1 MRHRAVVLLL
11 LVTGL
16 GVAACD
22 GDGERD
28 PTAGDAPA
36 TSVPPSTAAP
46 TTTTAPTTTAAPPAV
61 VDSPDDLELPA
72 SASEVAE
79 IALRV
84 EPALRSD
91 ATPPEQLRVLGWE
104 QQNAYRALSA
114 HPEWVT
120 EVQAALPPEVGLIV
134 AANLQS
140 VTEVAILNEPQP
152 MLPDWRIEA
161 PLPPEV
167 LIGYYR
173 EAEAASGI
181 PWRYL
186 AAIHLVET
194 RLGRIRGN
202 SSAGAQGPMQ
212 FIPSTWEAF
221 GQGDVND
228 NRDAILAA
236 GRYLDASGGPENM
249 DRALFAY
256 NNSDHYVRTIQN
268 YAGLIGADERA
279 YRGYY
284 QWQVYY
290 ATVDGVLFLPEGYPA
305 IPAVA
310 VSGPASR

>member
-1 MRHRAVVLLL
+1 M
-11 LVTGL
+11 
-16 GVAACD
+16 
-22 GDGERD
+22 
-28 PTAGDAPA
+28 PA
-36 TSVPPSTAAP
+36 
-46 TTTTAPTTTAAPPAV
+46 

-72 SASEVAE
+72 SPSEVAAT
-79 IALRV
+79 ILRV

-91 ATPPEQLRVLGWE
+91 GPTPAQLRVLGWE

-114 HPEWVT
+114 HPEWRT
-120 EVQAALPPEVGLIV
+120 EVLAAVPPELAPVV
-134 AANLQS
+134 TANLDA
-140 VTEVAILNEPQP
+140 VTAVAILNQSQP
-152 MLPDWRIEA
+152 MLPDWRIQA

-181 PWRYL
+181 PWQYL

-202 SSAGAQGPMQ
+202 SSSGAPGPMQ

-221 GQGDVND
+221 GVGDIND

-249 DRALFAY
+249 DRALFSY
-256 NNSDHYVRTIQN
+256 NNSDHYVRTIQS

-290 ATVDGVLFLPEGYPA
+290 AIVDGVLFLPEGYPA
-305 IPAVA
+305 VPAVA

>member
-1 MRHRAVVLLL
+1 
-11 LVTGL
+11 
-16 GVAACD
+16 VACAGS
-22 GDGERD
+22 GDDRD
-28 PTAGDAPA
+28 NTTASEP
-36 TSVPPSTAAP
+36 
-46 TTTTAPTTTAAPPAV
+46 TTTAPTSSVPATTTTTTPAAV

-72 SASEVAE
+72 SAAAVAE
-79 IALRV
+79 TVLRV

-91 ATPPEQLRVLGWE
+91 APTPDQLRVLGWE
-104 QQNAYRALSA
+104 QQNTYRALSA
-114 HPEWVT
+114 HPEWRQ
-120 EVQAALPPEVGLIV
+120 EVLAAVPPELALVV
-134 AANLQS
+134 TANLDA
-140 VTEVAILNEPQP
+140 VTAVAVLNQPQP

-161 PLPPEV
+161 PLAPEV

-173 EAEAASGI
+173 EAESASGI

-194 RLGRIRGN
+194 RMGRIRGN

-221 GQGDVND
+221 GEGDIND

-256 NNSDHYVRTIQN
+256 NNSDHYVATIQH
-268 YAGLIGADERA
+268 YAGLIGADERV
-279 YRGYY
+279 YRGYH

-290 ATVDGVLFLPEGYPA
+290 ATVDGVLFLPEGYPGV
-305 IPAVA
+305 PAVA
-310 VSGPASR
+310 ASGPASR

>member
-1 MRHRAVVLLL
+1 VRRAAFVV
-11 LVTGL
+11 VISGL
-16 GVAACD
+16 GLAGAACNGAED
-22 GDGERD
+22 DR
-28 PTAGDAPA
+28 AGDATPSSPPV
-36 TSVPPSTAAP
+36 TSAPVTSAP
-46 TTTTAPTTTAAPPAV
+46 TTTTPPPAV
-61 VDSPDDLELPA
+61 VDSPDDLGLPE

-79 IALRV
+79 TALRV

-91 ATPPEQLRVLGWE
+91 GPTPEQLRVLGWE
-104 QQNAYRALSA
+104 QQNTYRALSA
-114 HPEWVT
+114 HPEWRE
-120 EVQAALPPEVGLIV
+120 EVLAALPPELTLV
-134 AANLQS
+134 ATANLDA
-140 VTEVAILNEPQP
+140 VTAVAILNQPQP

-173 EAEAASGI
+173 EAEGASGI

-194 RLGRIRGN
+194 RVGRIRGN
-202 SSAGAQGPMQ
+202 SSSGAQGPMQ

-221 GQGDVND
+221 GEGDIND

-249 DRALFAY
+249 DRALYAY
-256 NNSDHYVRTIQN
+256 NNSDHYVATIQN
-268 YAGLIGADERA
+268 YAGLVGADERA

-284 QWQVYY
+284 HWQVYY
-290 ATVDGVLFLPEGYPA
+290 ATVDGVLFLPEGYPGV
-305 IPAVA
+305 PAVA

>member
-1 MRHRAVVLLL
+1 MLAA
-11 LVTGL
+11 L
-16 GVAACD
+16 GFGGTACAG
-22 GDGERD
+22 GDSNGARD
-28 PTAGDAPA
+28 AN
-36 TSVPPSTAAP
+36 PPDTPVTAAP
-46 TTTTAPTTTAAPPAV
+46 APSAPSTTTTQPLVDV
-61 VDSPDDLELPA
+61 VDGPDDLALPE
-72 SASEVAE
+72 SAGEVAE
-79 IALRV
+79 TLMRV

-91 ATPPEQLRVLGWE
+91 GPTPEQLRVLGWE
-104 QQNAYRALSA
+104 QQNAYRALSVR
-114 HPEWVT
+114 PEWRE
-120 EVQAALPPEVGLIV
+120 EVLAAVPPELALIV
-134 AANLQS
+134 TANLDA
-140 VTEVAILNEPQP
+140 VTAVAILNQPQP

-194 RLGRIRGN
+194 RLGRIRGA
-202 SSAGAQGPMQ
+202 SSSGAQGPMQ
-212 FIPSTWEAF
+212 FIPPTWDAF
-221 GQGDVND
+221 GEGDIND

-305 IPAVA
+305 VPAVA
-310 VSGPASR
+310 VPGPASR

>member
-1 MRHRAVVLLL
+1 VRRGGVVFILAA
-11 LVTGL
+11 L
-16 GVAACD
+16 GFGGAACD
-22 GDGERD
+22 GGDSNDARD
-28 PTAGDAPA
+28 AN
-36 TSVPPSTAAP
+36 PPNTPVTAAP
-46 TTTTAPTTTAAPPAV
+46 ASSAPSTTTTQPLV
-61 VDSPDDLELPA
+61 ELVDSPADLALPE
-72 SASEVAE
+72 SAGEVAE
-79 IALRV
+79 RVMRV

-91 ATPPEQLRVLGWE
+91 ASTPEQLRVLGWE
-104 QQNAYRALSA
+104 QQNSYRALSV
-114 HPEWVT
+114 HPEWRE
-120 EVQAALPPEVGLIV
+120 EVLAAVPPELALIV
-134 AANLQS
+134 TANIDA
-140 VTEVAILNEPQP
+140 VTAVAILNQPQP
-152 MLPDWRIEA
+152 VLPDWRIEA
-161 PLPPEV
+161 PLPPDV

-202 SSAGAQGPMQ
+202 SSSGAQGPMQ
-212 FIPSTWEAF
+212 FIPSTWAAF
-221 GQGDVND
+221 GEGDIND

-268 YAGLIGADERA
+268 YAGVIGADERA

-305 IPAVA
+305 VPAVA
-310 VSGPASR
+310 VPGPASR

>member
-1 MRHRAVVLLL
+1 
-11 LVTGL
+11 
-16 GVAACD
+16 
-22 GDGERD
+22 
-28 PTAGDAPA
+28 
-36 TSVPPSTAAP
+36 
-46 TTTTAPTTTAAPPAV
+46 
-61 VDSPDDLELPA
+61 
-72 SASEVAE
+72 
-79 IALRV
+79 
-84 EPALRSD
+84 
-91 ATPPEQLRVLGWE
+91 
-104 QQNAYRALSA
+104 
-114 HPEWVT
+114 
-120 EVQAALPPEVGLIV
+120 
-134 AANLQS
+134 
-140 VTEVAILNEPQP
+140 VAILNQPQP
-152 MLPDWRIEA
+152 ALPDWRIEA
-161 PLPPEV
+161 PLPADV

-194 RLGRIRGN
+194 RVGRIRGN
-202 SSAGAQGPMQ
+202 SSSGAQGPMQ

-221 GQGDVND
+221 GEGDIND

-249 DRALFAY
+249 DRALYAY

-305 IPAVA
+305 VPAVP

>member
-1 MRHRAVVLLL
+1 MPVRAVVVLL

-16 GVAACD
+16 GLAACD
-22 GDGERD
+22 GDGDGDE
-28 PTAGDAPA
+28 TTGADAPTTTPA
-36 TSVPPSTAAP
+36 GAPTTTAAP
-46 TTTTAPTTTAAPPAV
+46 TTTTAPPAA
-61 VDSPDDLELPA
+61 DSPDDLELPA

-79 IALRV
+79 VILRV
-84 EPALRSD
+84 EPAVRSD
-91 ATPPEQLRVLGWE
+91 VTPPEQLRVAGWE

-114 HPEWVT
+114 HPEWVA
-120 EVQAALPPEVGLIV
+120 EVQAALPPEVALIV
-134 AANLQS
+134 AANLEA
-140 VTEVAILNEPQP
+140 VTAVAILNQPQP

-202 SSAGAQGPMQ
+202 SSSGAQGPMQ

-221 GQGDVND
+221 GEGDIND

-236 GRYLDASGGPENM
+236 GRYLDSSGGPENM

-305 IPAVA
+305 VPAVA